1 MEFVHDD
8 ECVEVT
14 PDTVRLRKVALG
26 KTERLKAGA
35 ATALRALLSCARPG
49 YKVPRMNRSM
59 KRSAGFPAMACLALI
74 LSVTAVSAGAAAI
87 HFEKETL
94 RAYEGQL
101 HKGEVHAVTFH
112 PGTGTGHMHV
122 SLNNGGHM
130 TVEYP
135 ASQQAKL
142 VAAAQAA
149 NTPVKVATVKAKKA
163 AASNTNC
170 ATSPAGS

>member
-1 MEFVHDD
+1 
-8 ECVEVT
+8 
-14 PDTVRLRKVALG
+14 
-26 KTERLKAGA
+26 
-35 ATALRALLSCARPG
+35 
-49 YKVPRMNRSM
+49 MNRSM
-59 KRSAGFPAMACLALI
+59 KRFAGFPAMACLALI

-87 HFEKETL
+87 HLRKKETL

-112 PGTGTGHMHV
+112 PGTDTGHMHV

-163 AASNTNC
+163 AAVKHKLRYI
-170 ATSPAGS
+170 AGGVLIVVIVVVLVVLLIGRRRALADGESHTGQGESAGP

>member
-1 MEFVHDD
+1 
-8 ECVEVT
+8 
-14 PDTVRLRKVALG
+14 
-26 KTERLKAGA
+26 
-35 ATALRALLSCARPG
+35 
-49 YKVPRMNRSM
+49 MNRSM

-87 HFEKETL
+87 HFEKESL

-112 PGTGTGHMHV
+112 PGTGTGHMHI

-142 VAAAQAA
+142 IAAAQAA
-149 NTPVKVATVKAKKA
+149 NTPVKVANATAKPKKA
-163 AASNTNC
+163 PVKHKLRYIAGGVLIVVIVVVLVVLLIGRRRALADGESH
-170 ATSPAGS
+170 TSQGESAGP